1 MEEKDFDI
9 VLPCREE
16 MEKAASDYAASDYAA
31 SQRTEMC
38 DAVAVEHFKAG
49 MRAFRVM
56 MMDLTMEAATDI
68 RISVHRRQR

>member
-16 MEKAASDYAASDYAA
+16 MEKAASDYAAS
-31 SQRTEMC
+31 QRSGMC

-56 MMDLTMEAATDI
+56 MMDLTMEAAPDI

>member
-16 MEKAASDYAASDYAA
+16 MEKAASDYAAS
-31 SQRTEMC
+31 QRSEMC

>member
-16 MEKAASDYAASDYAA
+16 MEKAASDYAAS
-31 SQRTEMC
+31 QRSELC
-38 DAVAVEHFKAG
+38 DAVAKEHFKAG

-56 MMDLTMEAATDI
+56 MIDLTMETATNLH
-68 RISVHRRQR
+68 ISVHRRRQPK